1 MFGRICCLEKRG
13 WRVRLVREEILGL
26 TLLRAEVP
34 APVRPRRKLFKLGYY
49 SGCCYFRKTL
59 IYFFGKWV
67 RLGVWIFIKVSN
79 QENDCGPANKTV
91 ERGPFAGV

>member
-34 APVRPRRKLFKLGYY
+34 APVRPQIGRAH
-49 SGCCYFRKTL
+49 
-59 IYFFGKWV
+59 V
-67 RLGVWIFIKVSN
+67 
-79 QENDCGPANKTV
+79 
-91 ERGPFAGV
+91 

>member
-34 APVRPRRKLFKLGYY
+34 APVLTDDGRWQAGEGRHPIRVCNYIFRDPIFGDLFAKLDK
-49 SGCCYFRKTL
+49 
-59 IYFFGKWV
+59 
-67 RLGVWIFIKVSN
+67 
-79 QENDCGPANKTV
+79 D
-91 ERGPFAGV
+91 